1 MFFERFSDLLRRFC
15 RLSRWRRAPADNLRR
30 HMTQSATISNC
41 GFCPVRTNIEAVVQI
56 LTKYQARRLTRDW
69 QTVVGIYSKRIPDLV
84 AISPSHSVTS
94 KVWLIQM
101 QQGCCE
107 GDFVVSLV
115 KMVLMIKIHLREKKF
130 DSRAAL
136 TGPWLC
142 VVTWETIEGEMDTCS
157 GVQMVTLWFG
167 SLLRVSQLTE
177 SDNHDRR
184 THDLASVFFTTTAT
198 TQSLHLAM
206 SHNQCNSHNHR
217 AAICVDQHNLT
228 WCNSWNPTHCSSQ
241 PLQLHNVTQTD
252 ATQKYCNIQHYPAH
266 QPFLM

>member
-1 MFFERFSDLLRRFC
+1 MTKESH
-15 RLSRWRRAPADNLRR
+15 NLEN
-30 HMTQSATISNC
+30 SNC
-41 GFCPVRTNIEAVVQI
+41 RHKDPFE
-56 LTKYQARRLTRDW
+56 
-69 QTVVGIYSKRIPDLV
+69 
-84 AISPSHSVTS
+84 
-94 KVWLIQM
+94 
-101 QQGCCE
+101 
-107 GDFVVSLV
+107 
-115 KMVLMIKIHLREKKF
+115 REKKL

-198 TQSLHLAM
+198 VTQSLHLAM
-206 SHNQCNSHNHR
+206 SHNQCNSYNHR
-217 AAICVDQHNLT
+217 AAFCVDQHNLT

-241 PLQLHNVTQTD
+241 PLQLHNVTQLMQLKST
-252 ATQKYCNIQHYPAH
+252 ATFNIVQHIN
-266 QPFLM
+266 LIWCRR